1 MSGPDRI
8 WIIKDRSKN
17 IGGHKTPLVSTR
29 DIWTNDPN
37 ATEYIRRDPGV
48 LAALPEVQALI
59 AAEREACL
67 NVVIEEAEYQ
77 LDVSK
82 TQFARGMSWGATD
95 WARRSLNAVA
105 AAIRKRATAEGKSK

>member
-1 MSGPDRI
+1 MTGPDRI
-8 WIIKDRSKN
+8 FARKWPHSVHFEV
-17 IGGHKTPLVSTR
+17 GTWS
-29 DIWTNDPN
+29 
-37 ATEYIRRDPGV
+37 ATHHSGAFAEYIRRDPGV

-105 AAIRKRATAEGKSK
+105 AAIRKRAITDGKST